1 MFLHHLDIV
10 KSKTAA
16 VTAVET
22 LVQSVKED
30 RMTSDMVLKD
40 TLNCKTFNALFTSK
54 LDEIWLV
61 YFAVILKGFLGVESF
76 MAN

>member
-1 MFLHHLDIV
+1 MLLRHLDIV

-16 VTAVET
+16 VAAVET
-22 LVQSVKED
+22 LVQSVKEN

-40 TLNCKTFNALFTSK
+40 TLNCKTFDALFTSK

-61 YFAVILKGFLGVESF
+61 YFAVILKGFLSVESLV
-76 MAN
+76 AN

>member
-1 MFLHHLDIV
+1 MFLHHLDIIE
-10 KSKTAA
+10 SKTAA

-40 TLNCKTFNALFTSK
+40 TLNRKTFNTLFTSK

-61 YFAVILKGFLGVESF
+61 YFAVILKGFLGVESL

>member
-1 MFLHHLDIV
+1 MFLYHLDIV

-16 VTAVET
+16 VAAVET
-22 LVQSVKED
+22 LVQGVKED
-30 RMTSDMVLKD
+30 RMTSHVVLKD

-61 YFAVILKGFLGVESF
+61 HFAVILKRFLGVESLLT
-76 MAN
+76 N